1 MKLALGAEWT
11 NVVNGWTAST
21 LRRNI
26 SMTDIWRHRNGHHY
40 HFKEYRTLC
49 RLNVSHRLAW
59 ERRRYFA
66 TSLLV
71 LPRNDVCRTSA
82 SVWNFCAC
90 SSVLI
95 LRKNHWWRGKMT
107 AVFSGYCR
115 SMKGLVSKETVVL
128 RRLGSQI
135 RRFGFCNWVDNVV
148 LVNVK
153 DREANVTPWRTSDV
167 VCLAVWAE
175 LLKAWLTLTIG

>member
-49 RLNVSHRLAW
+49 RLDVSHRLAW

-66 TSLLV
+66 TPPLV

-153 DREANVTPWRTSDV
+153 R
-167 VCLAVWAE
+167 
-175 LLKAWLTLTIG
+175 